1 MTMLP
6 SIEKKFNRLQNALED
21 TFIYMDGLSIVQRLS
36 APPKSWNAVQILH
49 HIRISEAGT
58 IGYLSKKLLAPA
70 SEVKHAGI
78 AGWIRSVLLRR
89 ALRNYKKKFRAP
101 KMLADMPEKPDY
113 ETEKGAIL
121 ENRKR
126 FATLLNMVTKE
137 QVGRAYFNHPRAGRI
152 NILHTLDF
160 LEDHFNRHAAQ
171 IRERSQNQ

>member
-1 MTMLP
+1 MLP
-6 SIEKKFNRLQNALED
+6 AIEKRFNILEKALEE
-21 TFIYMDGLSIVQRLS
+21 TLIYMDGLTREQRLS
-36 APPKSWNAVQILH
+36 APEGSWNAAQILY
-49 HIRISEAGT
+49 HIRLSEAGT

-70 SEVKHAGI
+70 TEVKHAGI
-78 AGWIRSVLLRR
+78 SGWIRSFLLRR

-101 KMLADMPEKPDY
+101 KVLGDMPENPDY
-113 ETEKGAIL
+113 ETEKKAIL

-126 FATLLNMVTKE
+126 FATLLNMVTKK

-152 NILHTLDF
+152 NILQTLDF